1 MLYTKTY
8 KKKALESLKK
18 LDDELG
24 KVEGALSDLSVLS
37 KDTVKDVKGDY
48 ELEELLNKMSINI
61 SDLYVYKNRVADLI
75 EKANEK

>member
-24 KVEGALSDLSVLS
+24 KVEGALSDLFVLS
-37 KDTVKDVKGDY
+37 KDTVKDVKSDY
-48 ELEELLNKMSINI
+48 ELEDLLNKMSINI

-75 EKANEK
+75 EKENEK